1 MRLVEELAD
10 NLAKDA
16 IELANHLG
24 NDDVICEAAKVL
36 LKGLA
41 TGVSVCFATAVSFI
55 LFQTPI
61 TSKFLAGGSS
71 ACPYQ

>member
-16 IELANHLG
+16 IELANQLG

-36 LKGLA
+36 VA
-41 TGVSVCFATAVSFI
+41 T
-55 LFQTPI
+55 
-61 TSKFLAGGSS
+61 
-71 ACPYQ
+71 